1 MFTFNQEFLVANG
14 YMTMY
19 AKIPQYLIST
29 SSMIII
35 YLIIIILDVVE
46 IKYYQTI
53 VYNMSKVQIL
63 MLTEIIKH

>member
-1 MFTFNQEFLVANG
+1 MAYFVFTFNQEFLVAKG

-19 AKIPQYLIST
+19 TKIPQYLIYT
-29 SSMIII
+29 SSMVII

-46 IKYYQTI
+46 IKYHQTI

-63 MLTEIIKH
+63 MLK